1 MVGSRGLLVFLQY
14 LILPELKQVSIG
26 QCIAQASRP
35 RSMLA
40 SIPFGIGVDIDKS
53 FATRWLVDHLALLGL
68 SISSDKVKLFKQ
80 FAAASD
86 SMEATETEH
95 FTQWVGDNVDHNIQT
110 LTGKRKFHG
119 MGIISIRSN
128 SNSNFKAISRKQH
141 KSVTN
146 LADCGVKV
154 ESYYG
159 DSYTVKTVFY
169 IYG

>member
-1 MVGSRGLLVFLQY
+1 
-14 LILPELKQVSIG
+14 
-26 QCIAQASRP
+26 
-35 RSMLA
+35 MLA
-40 SIPFGIGVDIDKS
+40 SIPFGTGVDIDKS

-86 SMEATETEH
+86 SVEATETEH

-119 MGIISIRSN
+119 MGIISTRSN